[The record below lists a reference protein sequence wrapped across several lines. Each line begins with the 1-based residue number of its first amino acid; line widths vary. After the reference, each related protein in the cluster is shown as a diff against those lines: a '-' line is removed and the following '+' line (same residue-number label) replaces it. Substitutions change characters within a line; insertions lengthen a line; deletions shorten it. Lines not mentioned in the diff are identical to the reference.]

1 MKKNRILWMCAVLM
15 MAVGMKVCA
24 QTSYE
29 YQPFIKEGKI
39 WNVTY
44 LTCEGLSSYKETYT
58 IKGDTIIEGKQ
69 YKKFFAGSKYAYAL
83 REDEKKVYAIAS
95 TDKFGKPN
103 TKEKLWYDFDVNKGD
118 VIDLEVSN
126 LSVTEIDYILINGV
140 KHKYFQLYETS
151 KSVPT
156 EHAQVLWV
164 EGIGSYRSPDW
175 PNGWFNDGGTA
186 TMDEC
191 YEDGLCIFSHDDFVS
206 IKGNVNTVVASAA
219 VPERRMLEQDK
230 VWTYTYHHFE
240 DRETPAANGSYYDH
254 SMWLS
259 YYKLEGDTIIDGRA
273 YMKLY
278 RWDDRDRNHKYFGA
292 FREDEEG
299 KVYMYDL
306 EGNKQD
312 GLVLD
317 FSLHY
322 DRGYFPDVVRIA
334 ETIKVAGESFRRY
347 RYQEVSPD
355 GSKYMLPYIAIEGIG
370 FIEQRGLIFDP
381 YAPEPDCICDYE
393 SLTYVYD
400 NHFWFSASDFHAPKE
415 IELAEGEQQLITN
428 NNDFAFNLFRQARGE
443 TSSIMSPLSITFAL
457 GLLNN
462 AAAGQTLEEINRT
475 LGFGEAGAD
484 AINAF
489 CKKMLDEANTL
500 DEKTKALIANT
511 IFVNEGLGY
520 QLQNGFI
527 EKANEFYNAQPQNRN
542 FLDGETMDVI
552 NQWASDHTEG
562 MIPSVLNKDTFNPL
576 AVSYLLNAIY
586 FKGEWAD
593 PFDVANTKDEAFGG
607 GPAVPMMH
615 KENFAIPYAENDL
628 YQTIMLPYGNGAYS
642 MRIFLPR
649 EDKTIG
655 DVLEGLNGSNWQV
668 SSYTC
673 DVDLK
678 LPRFETDKRIEL
690 EDVMSALGMPTAF
703 SPALAEFP
711 YFCNYPV
718 YIGKMFQV
726 AKIKLDE
733 QGTEAAAVTVIGM
746 ETSGMPKRVVFH
758 ANRPFLYVI
767 SEQSTGAIFFI
778 GQYTGGVKTLFE
790 SGIAAIKQNKP
801 TDELYNLS
809 GQRLNSI
816 PAHGLFI
823 QNGKKILK

>member
-219 VPERRMLEQDK
+219 VPERRMLEQGK

-259 YYKLEGDTIIDGRA
+259 YYKLEGDTVIDGRA

-415 IELAEGEQQLITN
+415 IELAEGEQLLITN

-816 PAHGLFI
+816 PAHGLYI